1 MFGFLLSSQDAN
13 PSLLVQPDPAK
24 SAQDRSNVY
33 SQLLGLEN
41 VVFNDFIKDDF
52 IPALKVMVKSRQV
65 LHPFLTL

>member
-1 MFGFLLSSQDAN
+1 MRGRITRRGCRQGAVNGKVRPEAPRDEEC
-13 PSLLVQPDPAK
+13 LV
-24 SAQDRSNVY
+24 STLVS
-33 SQLLGLEN
+33 GLED